1 MLKSLVI
8 TPEDKTPTELCENL
22 ERSGLTCSVTSYNN
36 GVSEALSNQQP
47 DILFIQLDTKGL
59 SSEIWALIRRLKKER
74 TLLVIALIPE
84 EMLPDVDIHLE
95 FDDFI
100 ILPYHS
106 SELSLRIN
114 RLLHRTR
121 NMENSELIKCDGLM
135 IDLAR
140 CEVSIEGIPVEL
152 TFKEYELLKLLA
164 SNKGRVYTREALL
177 DKIWGYDYYGG
188 DRTVDVHVRRLRS
201 KIENAKHKYIDTV
214 RNIGY
219 RFIKNTG

>member
-1 MLKSLVI
+1 MLDTLVI
-8 TPEDKTPTELCENL
+8 TSDKKMQTELCENL
-22 ERSGLTCSVTSYNN
+22 EQNGFACSVASYDNR
-36 GVSEALSNQQP
+36 ALEILSDKQP
-47 DILFIQLDTKGL
+47 DLLFLQFGDKLPG
-59 SSEIWALIRRLKKER
+59 SEMWALIRRLKKGK

-84 EMLPDVDIHLE
+84 ETLSKVDMHHD

-100 ILPYHS
+100 TIPYHLE
-106 SELSLRIN
+106 ELIVRTNL
-114 RLLHRTR
+114 LLHKTR
-121 NMENSELIKCDGLM
+121 NMENSELIKCDGLA

-140 CEVSIEGIPVEL
+140 CEVSIEGLPIEL

-164 SNKGRVYTREALL
+164 TNRGRVYTREALL

-201 KIENAKHKYIDTV
+201 KIEDAQHRYIDTV

-219 RFIKNTG
+219 RFIKTV

>member
-1 MLKSLVI
+1 MLNSLVI
-8 TPEDKTPTELCENL
+8 ALEDKTQTELCQNL
-22 ERSGLTCSVTSYNN
+22 EKSGFACSVTPYNN
-36 GVSEALSNQQP
+36 GVVETIADQQP
-47 DILFIQLDTKGL
+47 DILFIEVNSQLP
-59 SSEIWALIRRLKKER
+59 SPEIWARIQRLRKGK
-74 TLLVIALIPE
+74 TLLVIALVPE
-84 EMLPDVDIHLE
+84 NILPNFNIHLD

-100 ILPYHS
+100 TIPYHPK
-106 SELSLRIN
+106 ELSLRIN
-114 RLLHRTR
+114 RLLQRTR
-121 NMENSELIKCDGLM
+121 NMENSELIKCEGLT

-140 CEVSIEGIPVEL
+140 CEVSIDGELVEL

-201 KIENAKHKYIDTV
+201 KIEDAQHHYIDTV

-219 RFIKNTG
+219 RFVKNTR